1 MDSRRV
7 HWQRR
12 PLSATIGV
20 FACGLGSSTAMRATH
35 RIIGC
40 TLCLAFAGSAAAASL
55 DCQSVDNGGRA
66 AASQSANSGSGGIGA
81 DVLGMNRGNSSPG
94 TSSTS
99 GAVRSS
105 NDRSGAASSAPAPA
119 PRPHLGWQSLL
130 PGSIQ

>member
-1 MDSRRV
+1 
-7 HWQRR
+7 
-12 PLSATIGV
+12 
-20 FACGLGSSTAMRATH
+20 MRATH
-35 RIIGC
+35 RITAC
-40 TLCLAFAGSAAAASL
+40 VLCLAFAGSAAAASL
-55 DCQSVDNGGRA
+55 DCQSGDNGGHA
-66 AASQSANSGSGGIGA
+66 AASPSVNSGSGDIGG

>member
-1 MDSRRV
+1 
-7 HWQRR
+7 
-12 PLSATIGV
+12 
-20 FACGLGSSTAMRATH
+20 MRATH

-55 DCQSVDNGGRA
+55 DSQSVDNGGHA
-66 AASQSANSGSGGIGA
+66 ATSQSAHDGDDGVAG
-81 DVLGMNRGNSSPG
+81 DVLGMNRGNSNPG
-94 TSSTS
+94 SSSTS
-99 GAVRSS
+99 GTARSS